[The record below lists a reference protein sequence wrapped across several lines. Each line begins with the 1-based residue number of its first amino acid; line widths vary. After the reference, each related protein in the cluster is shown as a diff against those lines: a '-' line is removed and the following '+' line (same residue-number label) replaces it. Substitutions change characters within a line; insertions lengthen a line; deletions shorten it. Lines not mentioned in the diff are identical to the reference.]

1 MYILLP
7 FFRQKGGLMN
17 IEKIRK
23 LVKLLDESSISEL
36 EVHFPFARKV
46 ILRKFR
52 STNQKNLLTTV
63 ESTRVID
70 ETESQILNTIA
81 KPDISESEPT
91 GKTILEEEDKYY
103 KITSPMV
110 GTFYRNPSPDSPPY
124 VEIGEKLSLN
134 QVVCL
139 IEAMKLFNEVK
150 TEVSGIVKKV
160 LVEDATPVEFG
171 QVLLLIETE

>member
-1 MYILLP
+1 
-7 FFRQKGGLMN
+7 MN

-52 STNQKNLLTTV
+52 STNQKNLLTAD
-63 ESTRVID
+63 ESTQVI
-70 ETESQILNTIA
+70 EGPESQSLNTIT
-81 KPDISESEPT
+81 KPEISESETT

-103 KITSPMV
+103 KITAPMV

-124 VEIGEKLSLN
+124 VEVGEKLSRN

-150 TEVSGIVKKV
+150 TEVSGIVKNV